1 MNKVAF
7 KTTIAFVGILLFL
20 GIVSGLLSGYLGGH
34 EGGRSLLIFVSFF
47 LACYLAIRFF
57 FFRYLRL
64 EGFVVATESNEVG
77 LVVSKRRWPI
87 YWGFVWRLLVLGMI
101 SKSLSNSLFSNA
113 EPLELAGQFLLVAF
127 LCYLAIQW
135 VLRQSYGRLRI
146 LSQEATLGLVESV
159 LPDAKVV
166 QAQAM
171 GASMKDRFAGLF
183 GGVLGLSVLM
193 LYGLMAIGEL
203 YWLWMSFK
211 IGSFW
216 MFVFGLFP
224 PTMLVASVVG
234 AYGLVFELPY
244 WVYDLFG

>member
-183 GGVLGLSVLM
+183 GGGTGSWFSYALWS
-193 LYGLMAIGEL
+193 YGYRRTLLAL
-203 YWLWMSFK
+203 DVFQDRQLLDVCVWLISSDYACCVGC
-211 IGSFW
+211 GS
-216 MFVFGLFP
+216 LRP
-224 PTMLVASVVG
+224 SL
-234 AYGLVFELPY
+234 
-244 WVYDLFG
+244 